1 MRRVILS
8 LPSSTWRMVSASM
21 TSSASS
27 AASKARLLTRTI
39 SMRLWL
45 AITLRVSPSMMSSR
59 RDCAPRS
66 SRSRWKKRSGLAM
79 RQRA

>member
-1 MRRVILS
+1 
-8 LPSSTWRMVSASM
+8 M
-21 TSSASS
+21 TSSTSS
-27 AASKARLLTRTI
+27 ARSKARLLTRTT

-66 SRSRWKKRSGLAM
+66 SRSRWKNSSGSEI